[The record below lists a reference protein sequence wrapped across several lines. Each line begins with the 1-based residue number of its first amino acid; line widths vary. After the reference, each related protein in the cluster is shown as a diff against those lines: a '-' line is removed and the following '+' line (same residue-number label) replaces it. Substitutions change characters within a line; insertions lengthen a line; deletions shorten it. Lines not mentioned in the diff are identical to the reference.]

1 MLSEYELMTQC
12 QTCNPVIVLMC
23 APQPLN
29 VQRNGGDAIWFVL
42 SACHATSKMGC
53 HGSGDLPARM
63 DGINISGAKRGQHF
77 GHQVI
82 FVNGS
87 NGGF

>member
-12 QTCNPVIVLMC
+12 QACNPVIVLKC
-23 APQPLN
+23 APQHPEKWG
-29 VQRNGGDAIWFVL
+29 RCD
-42 SACHATSKMGC
+42 MGC